1 MSCELER
8 MFILQFI
15 NHVIKTY
22 IPTEKNKFKKRL
34 KARIIVNIKHPI
46 SVLNTARH
54 CKRSSGAGRRCST
67 AGLQPGNPWV
77 GRWDSLGL
85 HLRAYHQS
93 WAKEVINQTMS
104 GVSLTH
110 SFPPLWLQEDWTSP
124 RDLGPDPTSVSN
136 LLCDSDLSFSHL
148 QNRNNSIS
156 LAGLGKDLAPF

>member
-1 MSCELER
+1 MTISCELER

-46 SVLNTARH
+46 IVLNTARH

-93 WAKEVINQTMS
+93 WAKEVIKPDDVRCQPYPLLSSTLTS
-104 GVSLTH
+104 GGLD
-110 SFPPLWLQEDWTSP
+110 FPQ
-124 RDLGPDPTSVSN
+124 RLGSR
-136 LLCDSDLSFSHL
+136 SH
-148 QNRNNSIS
+148 
-156 LAGLGKDLAPF
+156 FCF